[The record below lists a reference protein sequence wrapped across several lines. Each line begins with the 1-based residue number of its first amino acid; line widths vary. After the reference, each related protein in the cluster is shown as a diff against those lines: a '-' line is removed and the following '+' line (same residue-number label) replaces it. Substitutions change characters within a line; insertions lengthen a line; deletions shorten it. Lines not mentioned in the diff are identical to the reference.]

1 MQLQKR
7 TNVRFWCHITLT
19 YGICESIMTLTTAAK
34 NLFFRRPFMNV
45 IFAKTALY
53 AYPNIMAITEQIDE
67 LVEKKALCSMND
79 FSPALEQFNK
89 IADLTEQKKVMF
101 ALKLHLDDV
110 IAKLTKEEIDC
121 LEYKYFKRKNK
132 KYFENFDFSS
142 RSYFRRQ
149 VKLINKISKALEFA
163 GATDAWFI
171 KNCMCIDFFKELL
184 KRVVE
189 LEKNSKKNKGGTKA
203 GNKKIS
209 EQKRLTA

>member
-1 MQLQKR
+1 
-7 TNVRFWCHITLT
+7 
-19 YGICESIMTLTTAAK
+19 
-34 NLFFRRPFMNV
+34 MNV

-121 LEYKYFKRKNK
+121 LEYKYFKLSWP
-132 KYFENFDFSS
+132 FFQES
-142 RSYFRRQ
+142 Q
-149 VKLINKISKALEFA
+149 LKLQWGCFMVRL
-163 GATDAWFI
+163 
-171 KNCMCIDFFKELL
+171 
-184 KRVVE
+184 VVC
-189 LEKNSKKNKGGTKA
+189 LHVY
-203 GNKKIS
+203 
-209 EQKRLTA
+209 